1 MLVEGGGPGDAAQP
15 AQSPRVEW
23 STIPTAAVGGTTL
36 EALVVGSVE
45 PNEMM
50 GGTGDTGFQVR
61 PCPNPCG
68 ASMWPAHED
77 SLPSDGVIEHRAI
90 IAPRTPPRER
100 RKDKAAQAEQ
110 EAEPAQGK
118 GGAPGDARLL
128 KRLCPNPWPTTQ
140 CEEHRARLPSDG
152 VIEHRAIIAP
162 RTPPRKRRKDNA
174 EQAEEETEPAHGKGG
189 APGDTRLLMRP

>member
-15 AQSPRVEW
+15 AQSHRVEW

-68 ASMWPAHED
+68 ARMWPALRAIAGAPWSRAQHMA

-90 IAPRTPPRER
+90 IAPQTPPRER
-100 RKDKAAQAEQ
+100 RKEKAAQAE
-110 EAEPAQGK
+110 EARAEWSAIPRSSASAEAAPEV
-118 GGAPGDARLL
+118 GAAVSAKVKRPYSEVSAKATALLTQRRSSAPTARY
-128 KRLCPNPWPTTQ
+128 PS
-140 CEEHRARLPSDG
+140 RAS
-152 VIEHRAIIAP
+152 
-162 RTPPRKRRKDNA
+162 K
-174 EQAEEETEPAHGKGG
+174 
-189 APGDTRLLMRP
+189 

>member
-1 MLVEGGGPGDAAQP
+1 MGWANLARDLEREEVDESVTLERAHVLVEGGGPGDAAQP

-68 ASMWPAHED
+68 ARMWPARRAIADARWSRKQHED

-90 IAPRTPPRER
+90 IAPRTPPLER
-100 RKDKAAQAEQ
+100 RKDTAAQAEQ

-118 GGAPGDARLL
+118 GGAPGD
-128 KRLCPNPWPTTQ
+128 
-140 CEEHRARLPSDG
+140 
-152 VIEHRAIIAP
+152 
-162 RTPPRKRRKDNA
+162 
-174 EQAEEETEPAHGKGG
+174 
-189 APGDTRLLMRP
+189 TRLLMRP